1 MTMSANKRCQNAVT
15 LEGSMRVE
23 LTGSWVGNIVGFHGC
38 RFCDKWL
45 VKSKY
50 KVQSLIILTS
60 VVGNIVC
67 RGANMKIE
75 IRLGVKEMTTM
86 LAKLTGST
94 VGSWVGDGEVAS
106 VGVKVGS
113 VV

>member
-1 MTMSANKRCQNAVT
+1 
-15 LEGSMRVE
+15 
-23 LTGSWVGNIVGFHGC
+23 
-38 RFCDKWL
+38 
-45 VKSKY
+45 
-50 KVQSLIILTS
+50 
-60 VVGNIVC
+60 
-67 RGANMKIE
+67 MKIE
-75 IRLGVKEMTTM
+75 FRLGVKEMTTM

>member
-45 VKSKY
+45 VKSKH
-50 KVQSLIILTS
+50 K
-60 VVGNIVC
+60 
-67 RGANMKIE
+67 
-75 IRLGVKEMTTM
+75 
-86 LAKLTGST
+86 GSKPNHSYICC
-94 VGSWVGDGEVAS
+94 GQRCLSRRKYEN
-106 VGVKVGS
+106 
-113 VV
+113 